1 MSAARDIETRAA
13 EWIERRHFGQWS
25 QDDQSQL
32 DAWLAQAIAHRVAY
46 VRLNSSWQRTGRLAA
61 LRGATPEAPPAPRP
75 QQTHT
80 VFRFLPR
87 IAAGFAVVAAVSAGA
102 AYYALRDNTTTYA
115 TTVGGR
121 EILSLADGSQIE
133 LNTDTVLRVSN
144 RSDARE
150 VWLDKGEA
158 YFRIVH
164 NAARPFTVTAQGRR
178 ITDLGTEFTVRQEA
192 GHLKIA
198 VLEGSVRV
206 EESANKSPVLTAGD
220 TAIATRQT
228 VSISRKTQHKLTT
241 DLAWRRGMIVFD
253 NVTLGEAAAEFNRYN
268 RTQIVIADPA
278 AARMKIAG
286 TFPINGVKGFS
297 DLTRHV
303 LGLHVETQGQEIS
316 ISR

>member
-1 MSAARDIETRAA
+1 MSTARDIDARAA
-13 EWIERRHFGQWS
+13 EWIERRHFGQWNE
-25 QDDQSQL
+25 DDQSQL
-32 DAWLAQAIAHRVAY
+32 EAWLAEAIANRVAY

-61 LRGATPEAPPAPRP
+61 LRGAAPETPKAAPL
-75 QQTHT
+75 QQTPHP
-80 VFRFLPR
+80 FRFLPR
-87 IAAGFAVVAAVSAGA
+87 IAAGFAIVAAVSAGV
-102 AYYALRDNTTTYA
+102 AYYAVRDNTTTYA

-144 RSDARE
+144 RTGARE

-164 NAARPFTVTAQGRR
+164 DAARPFTVTAQGRR

-192 GHLKIA
+192 GRLKIA
-198 VLEGSVRV
+198 VLEGRVQV

-220 TAIATRQT
+220 TAIATRET
-228 VSISRKTQHKLTT
+228 VSVSRKATRKLSTE
-241 DLAWRRGMIVFD
+241 LAWRRGMIVFD
-253 NVTLGEAAAEFNRYN
+253 NVTLGQAAAEFNRYN

-278 AARMKIAG
+278 VARMKIAG

-303 LGLHVETQGQEIS
+303 LGLRVETHGQEIS